1 MKKIIWTLF
10 ICGLLVG
17 TVNAANLICP
27 RTDGDN
33 LGKSGAGFGT
43 AYITGVDLTDGFTVV
58 STNEATTNTIITVD
72 GEVDGETLEDNSVD
86 DDAIDFDDVTGADL
100 TLTDC
105 GAVKASDLGDSS
117 VASVAVVTNGQAVS
131 LSGVFVRLN
140 SSGGTNLATNTIT
153 LSALASGENGMF
165 VVINTGTSNL
175 LAIAQTGTF
184 KSPAMELTYQE
195 ACVIVASVSNEFYV
209 VTQ

>member
-27 RTDGDN
+27 RTDGDD
-33 LGKSGAGFGT
+33 LGKSDKKFGT
-43 AYITGVDLTDGFTVV
+43 VYSETGDIADSLAIGTNLTVGGF
-58 STNEATTNTIITVD
+58 AT
-72 GEVDGETLEDNSVD
+72 
-86 DDAIDFDDVTGADL
+86 ID
-100 TLTDC
+100 

-175 LAIAQTGTF
+175 LAIAQSGTF
-184 KSPAMELTYQE
+184 KSPALELTYQE